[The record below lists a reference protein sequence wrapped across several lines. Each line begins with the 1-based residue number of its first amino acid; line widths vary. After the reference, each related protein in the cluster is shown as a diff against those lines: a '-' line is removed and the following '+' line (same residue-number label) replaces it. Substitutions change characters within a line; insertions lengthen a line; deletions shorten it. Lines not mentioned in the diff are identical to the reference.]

1 AKGEAEIWGKD
12 IEMTV
17 ATGPATPL
25 AQFALDPVPLH
36 RDQDDVI
43 RVSDT
48 RVTLDTVVG
57 TFLMG
62 VPPEEIAVRYPTVA
76 LADIYAVI
84 TYYLRHQEE
93 VDQYLQQREAAAE
106 RVRKENE
113 ARWSPEGVRERLL
126 ARR

>member
-1 AKGEAEIWGKD
+1 MTIAVENNPAPLR
-12 IEMTV
+12 IEN
-17 ATGPATPL
+17 
-25 AQFALDPVPLH
+25 DPVPL
-36 RDQDDVI
+36 RIDQDGVV

-62 VPPEEIAVRYPTVA
+62 VAPEEIATRYPSVP

-84 TYYLRHQEE
+84 SYYLHHQTDI
-93 VDQYLQQREAAAE
+93 DQYLQQRERAAE
-106 RVRKENE
+106 RVRRENE

-126 ARR
+126 ARRAAQQAAQQIEAE